1 MAKHSLEDE
10 IKTILDAALRQATA
24 AGRVVTVDPASDPP
38 VVAVA
43 VAADK
48 IGDYLAPVVAG
59 LREAA
64 IRIAQEVDQLKN
76 A

>member
-1 MAKHSLEDE
+1 
-10 IKTILDAALRQATA
+10 
-24 AGRVVTVDPASDPP
+24 
-38 VVAVA
+38 